1 MPFSTKFNQMNLKKI
16 ILSALF
22 MASFVMIKAQEEA
35 RLLRF
40 PAIYGDQVV
49 FSYAGDLYTVDKSGG
64 TARKL
69 TNFVGYEM
77 FARFSPDGKS
87 IAFTAEYDGNRE
99 VYLMPSK
106 GGIPKRLTYTA
117 TLNRDDISDRM
128 GPNNI
133 VMTWKDNE
141 NIVFRSRNRSFND
154 FIGQLYTIS
163 VMGGLEEQLP
173 VPRGGFCSFSP
184 DKTKMAYNRIF
195 REFRTWK
202 YYKGGMADDIWIYD
216 FNTKKTENITSNIAQ
231 DIFPMWI
238 EDKIY
243 FCSDRDRIMNIF
255 VYDLKTKETK
265 KVTTFNQFDVKFPSL
280 GNNAIVF
287 ENGGYLYT
295 LDLKTNTTTKLN
307 IYINEDF
314 VNSRS
319 VTVDATKFMEDWDI
333 SPDGKRALFTARGD
347 IFTVPAEKGYTRD
360 LTKTSGVHERNAA
373 WSPDGKFIAYISD
386 ISGETEIY
394 IEPQDGKAESIQ
406 ITKNGDTYKYQI
418 TWSPDSKKIMWSDK
432 KLRLQF
438 VDINTKEIT
447 LVDQAKVWEHGSYSW
462 SPDSKWITY
471 ARPEFE
477 TQNNIYLYELAT
489 KKTYSVTDG
498 WFDCNGPVFSS
509 DGKYLFFTSAR
520 DFNPVYSATEWNH
533 AYLDMNRIYFIPLSK
548 TLPSPFEYK
557 NDETAVK
564 TEITEKT
571 DDKNKKGNVEKD
583 KKETGVPDIKIDI
596 DGIQSRI
603 ISLPG
608 KPGYYGGL
616 QIIGDKVYYVRGAYK
631 EKAAFYLYDLTEQ
644 KETELGDFTS
654 YSFSFDNK
662 KLMIFNNGKYFI
674 IDVPKSKITLN
685 KEIDL
690 SEMKIVVNKR
700 EEWNQIYDEAWRQMR
715 DFFYDPNMH
724 QVDWKAIHD
733 KYKPLVQCVNH
744 RDDLT
749 YVIGEMI
756 GELSTGHSY
765 VSGGDKSHAER
776 IKLGLLG
783 AELKKDPVSGFY
795 MIKKILPGQNWDK
808 SLRSPLTEV
817 GINVKEG
824 DFILAVNGEPTNKM
838 DNIYA
843 SLVGK
848 NDKEVE
854 LTVNSKA
861 DFNGSR
867 KVIVVPTDNE
877 EGLYYYEW
885 VQNNIRIVNEKTAGK
900 VGYIHIPDMGVAGLN
915 EFAKY
920 FYPQLAKKALII
932 DDRGNG
938 GGNVSPM
945 IIERLRRELSRAT
958 VARNTIK
965 GKVPEAMILGP
976 KVCLINEYSA
986 SDGDLFPY
994 QFRRHK
1000 LGLLIGK
1007 RSWGGVFGIRGSL
1020 PFVDGT
1026 VLNKPEFSTYDENG
1040 WIIEGHGVD
1049 PDIVID
1055 NDPAKEFE
1063 GTDEQL
1069 LKAIEVIL
1077 EELKT
1082 QAKEI
1087 PDIPPYPD
1095 KTK

>member
-1 MPFSTKFNQMNLKKI
+1 MNLRKI
-16 ILSALF
+16 TFLAVLLF
-22 MASFVMIKAQEEA
+22 VFGRLGAQEEA

-40 PAIYGDQVV
+40 PAIYNNQVV
-49 FSYAGDLYTVDKSGG
+49 FSYAGDLYTVDKTGG

-69 TNFVGYEM
+69 TNFIGYEM

-87 IAFTAEYDGNRE
+87 IAFSGEYDGNRE
-99 VYLMPSK
+99 VYLMDAQ

-141 NIVFRSRNRSFND
+141 NIIFRSRNRSFND
-154 FIGQLYTIS
+154 FIGQLYSIS
-163 VMGGLEEQLP
+163 IKGGLEEQLP

-184 DKTKMAYNRIF
+184 DKKKMAYNRVF

-216 FNTKKTENITSNIAQ
+216 FDSKKTENITNNISQ
-231 DIFPMWI
+231 DVFPMWI
-238 EDKIY
+238 QDKIY

-265 KVTTFNQFDVKFPSL
+265 KVTNFDKYDVKFPSL
-280 GNNAIVF
+280 GNKEIIF

-295 LDLKTNTTTKLN
+295 LDPATNTTTKLT

-314 VNSRS
+314 VNSR
-319 VTVDATKFMEDWDI
+319 TVLIDAAKFMESWDI
-333 SPDGKRALFTARGD
+333 APDGKRALFTARGD
-347 IFTVPAEKGYTRD
+347 VFTVPAEKGYTRN
-360 LTKTSGVHERNAA
+360 LTKTSSAHDRNAT
-373 WSPDGKFIAYISD
+373 WSPDGKYIAYISD

-394 IEPQDGKAESIQ
+394 IKEQDGQTEAQQ

-418 TWSPDSKKIMWSDK
+418 VWSPDSKKILWSDK

-438 VDINTKEIT
+438 IDISTKEIT
-447 LVDQAKVWEHGSYSW
+447 LVDQAKVWEHNSYTW
-462 SPDSKWITY
+462 SPDSKWIAY

-477 TQNNIYLYELAT
+477 TQNNIYLYELGT
-489 KKTYSVTDG
+489 KKTFPVTDG
-498 WFDCNGPVFSS
+498 WFDCNGPVFSA

-520 DFNPVYSATEWNH
+520 DFNPVYSSTEWNH
-533 AYLDMNRIYFIPLSK
+533 AYIDMNRIYFITLSK
-548 TLPSPFEYK
+548 DQPSPFEYT
-557 NDETAVK
+557 NDETSVK
-564 TEITEKT
+564 KDNPEKKN
-571 DDKNKKGNVEKD
+571 DKSKKEDTEKD
-583 KKETGVPDIKIDI
+583 KKTVKSGDVKIDI
-596 DGIQSRI
+596 EGIQNRI
-603 ISLPG
+603 IALPG
-608 KPGYYGGL
+608 KPGYYGGI
-616 QIIGDKVYYVRGAYK
+616 QIIGDQVYYVKGAYK
-631 EKAAFYLYDLTEQ
+631 ERTVFCMYDLSDQ
-644 KETELGDFTS
+644 KETELGDYPS
-654 YSFSFDNK
+654 YTFSADNK
-662 KLMIFNNGKYFI
+662 KLMISSGGKYYI
-674 IDVPKSKITLN
+674 IDVPKSRINLN
-685 KEIDL
+685 TELDL
-690 SEMKIVVNKR
+690 SEMKVNVNKR

-724 QVDWKAIHD
+724 GTDWKAIHD
-733 KYKPLVQCVNH
+733 KYKPLVQCINH

-749 YVIGEMI
+749 YIIGEMI
-756 GELSTGHSY
+756 GELSIGHSY
-765 VSGGDKSHAER
+765 VGGGDKPHPDR

-783 AELKKDPVSGFY
+783 AELKKDPASGFY
-795 MIKKILPGQNWDK
+795 IIKKILPGQNWDK

-817 GINVKEG
+817 GVNVSEG

-843 SLVGK
+843 SLVGM

-854 LTVNSKA
+854 LTVNNKA

-877 EGLYYYEW
+877 EGLYYYQW
-885 VQNNIRIVNEKTAGK
+885 VQHNIKLVNDLTGGK

-920 FYPQLAKKALII
+920 FYPQLSKKALIV

-945 IIERLRRELSRAT
+945 IIERLRRELSRST
-958 VARNTIK
+958 VSRNTIK

-976 KVCLINEYSA
+976 KVCLMNEYSA

-994 QFRRHK
+994 QFRHHK

-1007 RSWGGVFGIRGSL
+1007 RSWGGVVGIRGSL

-1049 PDIVID
+1049 PDIIVD
-1055 NDPAKEFE
+1055 NDPAKEFS

-1082 QAKEI
+1082 QGLEI
-1087 PDIPPYPD
+1087 PEVPTYPN